1 VLLETYS
8 VMTRL
13 PGGLAATATDAARVL
28 AQRFGGKPLQLSDV
42 GREALPSTL
51 ARAGVAGGSSY
62 DGLVALE
69 ALAHGRALLTIDR
82 RAQDVYRRLGVA
94 FTVLA

>member
-13 PGGLAATATDAARVL
+13 PGGLAATAADAARVL
-28 AQRFGGKPLQLSDV
+28 AERFGGKPLQLHDAE
-42 GREALPSTL
+42 REALPSTL
-51 ARAGVAGGSSY
+51 ARAEVAGGSSY

-82 RAQDVYRRLGVA
+82 RAQDVYRRLGVV

>member
-1 VLLETYS
+1 
-8 VMTRL
+8 MTRL
-13 PGGLAATATDAARVL
+13 PGGLAATAADAAQVL
-28 AQRFGGKPLQLSDV
+28 AKRFGGEPLRLPDAK
-42 GREALPSTL
+42 REALLSTL
-51 ARAGVAGGSSY
+51 AGAGIAGGSSY

-69 ALAHGRALLTIDR
+69 ARAHGRTLLTLDR